1 MPDMKLLAMSSH
13 NESVGEGARGKQNHQ
28 VC

>member
-1 MPDMKLLAMSSH
+1 MPDMKLLAMFSY
-13 NESVGEGARGKQNHQ
+13 NESVGEGAREKQNHQ